1 MPKKWNMKKIS
12 LLLLFLLLINLC
24 FANIFPVKYGDL
36 LGYIDENL
44 QAITKPIYEEATNF
58 DNGIA
63 VVKQD
68 SRYYL
73 INQNFEK
80 IKEIEADYLWLPPQ
94 NELIGFANQRN
105 KVFFIDYDGDIVLYD
120 LDSCLPF
127 INGYSVIRKNE
138 IIYLFSCDGKI
149 IDTLKDY
156 KDCINC
162 GNGYYSVKNKNGLY
176 GIVDANNNKI
186 MRFISKKPIY
196 SLKDIFVLQVDFSGW
211 ENDYIEFVDESGN
224 TLFDVIYYDYAGVTE
239 SGIVVQYGAIG
250 FDGFWKIINT
260 QNEDL
265 LYFDDNI
272 LIDKFV
278 KPKSIMTYLDKNNE
292 DNYLYGY
299 IDVNGKKITEAIF
312 DECKNFQ
319 FGYSEAILNGK
330 NILVSEN
337 GEFFDIE
344 TIFR

>member
-1 MPKKWNMKKIS
+1 MKKIS

>member
-1 MPKKWNMKKIS
+1 MKKIS

-36 LGYIDENL
+36 FGYIDENL

-68 SRYYL
+68 SKYYL
-73 INQNFEK
+73 INQNFGK
-80 IKEIEADYLWLPPQ
+80 IKEIDGDYLWLPPQ
-94 NELIGFANQRN
+94 NGFIAFANQKN
-105 KVFFIDYDGDIVLYD
+105 KVFFVDYNGNVVLSG
-120 LDSCLPF
+120 LDSCVPF
-127 INGYSVIRKNE
+127 VNGYSVIKKNGK
-138 IIYLFSCDGKI
+138 IYLFSSNGE
-149 IDTLKDY
+149 TLESLKDY

-196 SLKDIFVLQVDFSGW
+196 SLKDIFVLQIDFAGW

-265 LYFDDNI
+265 LYFEDNI
-272 LIDKFV
+272 VIDKFV
-278 KPKSIMTYLDKNNE
+278 KSKSIMTYLDKNNE
-292 DNYLYGY
+292 KNYLYGY
-299 IDVNGKKITEAIF
+299 MDVNGEKITEAIF
-312 DECKNFQ
+312 ENCSNFK
-319 FGYSEAILNGK
+319 FGFSEAILDGK
-330 NILVSEN
+330 NVLVSEN
-337 GEFFDIE
+337 GEIFDIE
-344 TIFR
+344 TIFRW

>member
-1 MPKKWNMKKIS
+1 MKKIS

-24 FANIFPVKYGDL
+24 FANSFPVKYGDL
-36 LGYIDENL
+36 FGYIDENL

-68 SRYYL
+68 SKYYL
-73 INQNFEK
+73 INQNFGK
-80 IKEIEADYLWLPPQ
+80 IKEIEADYLWVPPQ
-94 NELIGFANQRN
+94 NGLIGFANQRN
-105 KVFFIDYDGDIVLYD
+105 KVFFIDYDGDIVLCD

-127 INGYSVIRKNE
+127 INGYSVIRKNG

-149 IDTLKDY
+149 IDTLKEY

-162 GNGYYSVKNKNGLY
+162 GNGYYTVKNQNGLY
-176 GIVDANNNKI
+176 GIVDINNSTI
-186 MRFISKKPIY
+186 VDFISKNPIY
-196 SLKDIFVLQVDFSGW
+196 CLNDVFLLQMDMPGW
-211 ENDYIEFVDESGN
+211 EDDYIEFIDKKGN
-224 TLFDVIYYDYAGVTE
+224 TLFDVIYYNRAGVTE
-239 SGIVVQYGAIG
+239 NGIVVQYGTIG
-250 FDGFWKIINT
+250 FEGFWKIIT
-260 QNEDL
+260 SQNEDIL
-265 LYFDDNI
+265 FFDDNI
-272 LIDKFV
+272 VIKNFV
-278 KPKSIMTYLDKNNE
+278 KSKLIMTYLDKNNE

-312 DECKNFQ
+312 ENCSNFK
-319 FGYSEAILNGK
+319 FGYSEAILDGK

-337 GEFFDIE
+337 GEIFDIE

>member
-1 MPKKWNMKKIS
+1 LPKKWNMKKIS

-24 FANIFPVKYGDL
+24 FANVFPVKYGNMF
-36 LGYIDENL
+36 GYIDENL

-80 IKEIEADYLWLPPQ
+80 IKEIEADYFWVPPQ
-94 NELIGFANQRN
+94 NGLIGFANQRN

-127 INGYSVIRKNE
+127 INGYSVIRKNG

-149 IDTLKDY
+149 IDTLKEY

-162 GNGYYSVKNKNGLY
+162 GNGYYTVKNQKGLY
-176 GIVDANNNKI
+176 GIVDINNNII
-186 MRFISKKPIY
+186 MSFISKKPIY
-196 SLKDIFVLQVDFSGW
+196 SLKDIFILQIDFAGW
-211 ENDYIEFVDESGN
+211 ENDYIEFVDSYGS

-265 LYFDDNI
+265 LYFEDNI
-272 LIDKFV
+272 VIDKFV

-330 NILVSEN
+330 NILEN
-337 GEFFDIE
+337 GEIFDIE

>member
-1 MPKKWNMKKIS
+1 MKKIS

-24 FANIFPVKYGDL
+24 FANVFPVKYGNIF
-36 LGYIDENL
+36 GYIDENL
-44 QAITKPIYEEATNF
+44 QAITKPIYEEATKF

-63 VVKQD
+63 VVKQN
-68 SRYYL
+68 SKYYI

-80 IKEIEADYLWLPPQ
+80 IKEIEADYLWVPPQ
-94 NELIGFANQRN
+94 NGLIGFANQKN
-105 KVFFIDYDGDIVLYD
+105 KVFFVDYNGNIVLSG
-120 LDSCLPF
+120 LDSCFPF
-127 INGYSVIRKNE
+127 INGYSVIRKNG

-149 IDTLKDY
+149 IDTLKEY

-176 GIVDANNNKI
+176 GIVDINNSI
-186 MRFISKKPIY
+186 IVDFISKNPIY
-196 SLKDIFVLQVDFSGW
+196 CLNDVFLLQMDMPGW
-211 ENDYIEFVDESGN
+211 EDDYIEFVDSYGS
-224 TLFDVIYYDYAGVTE
+224 TLFDVIYYDYTGVTE
-239 SGIVVQYGAIG
+239 NGIVVQYGTIG
-250 FDGFWKIINT
+250 FEGFWKIIT
-260 QNEDL
+260 SQNEDIL
-265 LYFDDNI
+265 FFDDNI
-272 LIDKFV
+272 VIKNFV

-330 NILVSEN
+330 NVLVSEN
-337 GEFFDIE
+337 GEIFDIE

>member
-44 QAITKPIYEEATNF
+44 QARTKPIYEEATNF

-330 NILVSEN
+330 NILVSESAA
-337 GEFFDIE
+337 IE
-344 TIFR
+344 S